1 MPTVYRHSREDLPAI
16 TRVASRGIQHSPTWC
31 IVPRQNGHI
40 LNALPLPAAHAVG
53 RRSALDKRTWHQAR
67 QWQHVSAGGEAL
79 AHGRRHAGISP
90 CRWYVATDRWHVRAD
105 NPATEQSMGYH

>member
-40 LNALPLPAAHAVG
+40 LNALPLPAAHAVVVHDYHAVVDERLHPNPHKPLKIG
-53 RRSALDKRTWHQAR
+53 ARVTGGIGSKCAVVKLDRSEEHTSEL
-67 QWQHVSAGGEAL
+67 
-79 AHGRRHAGISP
+79 
-90 CRWYVATDRWHVRAD
+90 
-105 NPATEQSMGYH
+105 QSRFG